1 MIRRRIA
8 ATLANT
14 DQIPATLIEKRRLE
28 LPRPTI
34 FLGQRIHARLRRA
47 MRGHDESNNPRLG
60 VSHPDLWHLFPVGGC
75 GRPDKT
81 CWIGRSG
88 RLGRSSTNL
97 VDRNWRMDIGNKYF
111 FCASTSW
118 WACDSS
124 RRAQFE
130 VRQVKRRSL
139 NARTGHR
146 EMDQG

>member
-1 MIRRRIA
+1 MPDYSKAWMAGTSPAMTRRVCRSFRQLVLD
-8 ATLANT
+8 TLGIGA
-14 DQIPATLIEKRRLE
+14 
-28 LPRPTI
+28 I
-34 FLGQRIHARLRRA
+34 FHKFSGSKLAD
-47 MRGHDESNNPRLG
+47 GHSQ
-60 VSHPDLWHLFPVGGC
+60 
-75 GRPDKT
+75 
-81 CWIGRSG
+81 
-88 RLGRSSTNL
+88 
-97 VDRNWRMDIGNKYF
+97 GNKYF